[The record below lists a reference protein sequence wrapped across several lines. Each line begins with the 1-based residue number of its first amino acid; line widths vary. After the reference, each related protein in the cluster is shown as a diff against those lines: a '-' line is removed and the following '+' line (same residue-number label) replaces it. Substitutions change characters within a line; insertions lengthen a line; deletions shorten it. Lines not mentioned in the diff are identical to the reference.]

1 MIKDHQYFYQ
11 RKIFIKMA
19 KPLLI
24 ILNMADS
31 NQPQLYKLQ
40 FILLV
45 VGDHIKMSMTEPHD
59 EYYLLPV
66 REL

>member
-1 MIKDHQYFYQ
+1 MIKYHQYFYQ

-40 FILLV
+40 FIVLV
-45 VGDHIKMSMTEPHD
+45 VGDHIRMSMPELND
-59 EYYLLPV
+59 GDYLPPV
-66 REL
+66 IEL